1 MRVSDRHARR
11 IVSGHKAAI
20 AITPK
25 LLNHGGK
32 RDEQLGY
39 DQVASKGGMTKTY
52 VIARLDR
59 DGHTELAEQV
69 RSGSKSAR
77 KAAIEAGF
85 KVPESPLTL
94 NY

>member
-1 MRVSDRHARR
+1 MTRQHVGQIANELQ
-11 IVSGHKAAI
+11 AI
-20 AITPK
+20 KTPK
-25 LLNHGGK
+25 LLNHGANQYSACDNDNRLSERGTS
-32 RDEQLGY
+32 RD
-39 DQVASKGGMTKTY
+39 Y

-59 DGHTELAEQV
+59 DGKTELAEQV